1 MSAPALRLVPPDPAA
16 AIFDDWEMFGLAAGW
31 APKTIS
37 MRRLCVR
44 QLARHAGVRPEDVTT
59 RQVAYWLATFTAPAT
74 RASYY
79 RSARAFYT
87 WLVATGQ
94 RVDNPTGALP
104 RPREPRHVPRPVRTA
119 DLARALEGVRTGR
132 AYAYIVLGAYAG
144 LRVHEI
150 AKVRGD
156 DVDVVEKTLHVV
168 GKGAVEASLPM
179 HPRLVRLAHGMC
191 DDGWWFPSGSAS
203 GHVGAATVSQTIQ
216 LAFARVDVKMT
227 AHQLRHWYGTQ
238 ILRAAGGNLRVAQ
251 ECLRHASPATTAQ
264 YTLVEDVERRRAVDK
279 LV

>member
-1 MSAPALRLVPPDPAA
+1 VSAPALRLVPPDPAA

-31 APKTIS
+31 SVNTIHLRRGCI
-37 MRRLCVR
+37 RRLA
-44 QLARHAGVRPEDVTT
+44 QHAGVLPEDVTT
-59 RQVAYWLATFTAPAT
+59 RHVAYWLASIPGPAT
-74 RASYY
+74 KSTYY
-79 RSARAFYT
+79 RSARAFYG

-94 RVDNPTGALP
+94 RPDDPTAALP
-104 RPREPRHVPRPVRTA
+104 RLRVPRRAPRPVKTD
-119 DLARALEGVRTGR
+119 DLRRALENIASGR

-150 AKVRGD
+150 AKVHAR
-156 DVDVVEKTLHVV
+156 DVDIVERTIRVF
-168 GKGAVEASLPM
+168 GKGSVEAVLPM
-179 HPRLVRLAHGMC
+179 HPRIARLFNGMP
-191 DDGWWFPSGSAS
+191 DAGYWFASRAKS
-203 GHVGAATVSQTIQ
+203 GHVEAGAVSKTIKAT
-216 LAFARVDVKMT
+216 FARTGVEMT